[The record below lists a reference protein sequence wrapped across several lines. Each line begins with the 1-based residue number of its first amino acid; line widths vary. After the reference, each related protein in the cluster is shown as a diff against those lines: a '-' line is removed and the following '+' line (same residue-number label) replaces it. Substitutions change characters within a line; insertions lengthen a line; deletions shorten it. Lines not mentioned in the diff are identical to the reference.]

1 MKKAESKLIELIAKH
16 PNLPIVAVIS
26 DDVANSYALTGE
38 ICKAYIER
46 VAWTDDG
53 YELESNKDKFCN
65 FEVKLFGATYEQAE
79 ERFNALDWKEA
90 IVFEV
95 DV

>member
-1 MKKAESKLIELIAKH
+1 MKKAENKLIELIAKC
-16 PNLPIVAVIS
+16 PNLPVVAVIS
-26 DDVANSYALTGE
+26 EDVAHSYTLTGE

-53 YELESNKDKFCN
+53 YELEGNKDKFCHL
-65 FEVKLFGATYEQAE
+65 EVRLFGATYEQAE